1 MIVESAACQPGR
13 AAKVSG
19 RVNDLD
25 GQRMQPLVNK
35 ILQCIIH
42 KAVARNAALAIK
54 QRRSHTNAKVRAGT
68 LRIGARMAGV
78 RSTFVNHLQ
87 GRGLQ
92 YGLQSRLNGRDS
104 RQSGRCTH
112 AAPSLSVMYLLR

>member
-1 MIVESAACQPGR
+1 MVVESAACLHSC

-19 RVNDLD
+19 GVNDLD
-25 GQRMQPLVNK
+25 GQRMQALVNE

-54 QRRSHTNAKVRAGT
+54 QGRSHTHAKVRAGT
-68 LRIGARMAGV
+68 LCIGARMAGV

-87 GRGLQ
+87 GRWFEHGLQ
-92 YGLQSRLNGRDS
+92 PRLNGRDS